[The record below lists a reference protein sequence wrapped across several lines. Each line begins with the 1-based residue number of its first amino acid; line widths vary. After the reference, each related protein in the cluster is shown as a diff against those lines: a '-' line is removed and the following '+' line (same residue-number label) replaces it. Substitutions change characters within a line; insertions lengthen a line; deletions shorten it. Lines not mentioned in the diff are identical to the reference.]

1 MAFYT
6 HFPTAEFTPLFRL
19 LDDYDAHRSTQS
31 KQKPSASTPR
41 RPRQT
46 FTPSF
51 DVREVNDSYYLDGE
65 LPGAHQ
71 DNIQIEFTDPHTLV
85 IKGKTTH
92 AYEAQQDTQADL
104 DADASIPS
112 GASSPKSYRATV
124 EDAKEDGDDT
134 VMSAGR
140 QLASHSP
147 SSQENTTVTKSKLSS
162 SKESAPQFK
171 YWVSERSFG
180 EFCRTF
186 NFPQRVNQDAV
197 RANLKDGILSIV
209 VPKAPAHTAKKIRV
223 D

>member
-6 HFPTAEFTPLFRL
+6 HFPTTELTPLFRL
-19 LDDYDAHRSTQS
+19 LDDYDTHRSTQS
-31 KQKPSASTPR
+31 KQKPSPSNIR

-85 IKGKTTH
+85 IKGQTTQ
-92 AYEAQQDTQADL
+92 AYEAQHDTQADL
-104 DADASIPS
+104 DANASTRS
-112 GASSPKSYRATV
+112 GASSPKSYHVTV

-134 VMSAGR
+134 VMSAGG
-140 QLASHSP
+140 QSASRTP
-147 SSQENTTVTKSKLSS
+147 SQDNTTVTKSKLTS
-162 SKESAPQFK
+162 SKDTAPQFK

-197 RANLKDGILSIV
+197 RANLKDGILSVV

-223 D
+223 E